1 MKRQYNK
8 EQQLGALLAIVA
20 CVIWSGN
27 FVISRYAIHL
37 AGPIS
42 LAFFRWSIATMVMFP
57 LAYVNFKKEIP
68 IFLKNKTYFF
78 WMGLIGF
85 AIYNTF
91 IYTAGHYT
99 TAINMALI
107 GSIIHP
113 IVATVL
119 ASIFVKEQ
127 LNWKNIAGIIIGLIG
142 IVFLITKG
150 QMTTITQFKFSTGD
164 LWMVA
169 AGICFGTY
177 NVFVRKKPV
186 GISSNSFLFV
196 LFAIGAILLLPF
208 SIYESNYVQPV
219 VYNLHFLYVVLYLGI
234 GNSTI
239 AYFLW
244 NSAIHKLGAGKTS
257 LFGTLIPLLSSI
269 EAVWL
274 LNEQFNNFQI
284 ISGLIIIS
292 GIVINTWPSKKT
304 NG

>member
-1 MKRQYNK
+1 LKRTNQI
-8 EQQLGALLAIVA
+8 GAIFAIIA

-42 LAFFRWSIATMVMFP
+42 LAFFRWSIATLIMFP
-57 LAYVNFKKEIP
+57 LSYVNFKKELP
-68 IFLKNKTYFF
+68 IILNNKVYFF
-78 WMGLIGF
+78 WMGLVGF
-85 AIYNTF
+85 AIYNTL
-91 IYTAGHYT
+91 IYTAGHFT

-107 GSIIHP
+107 GSVIHP

-119 ASIFVKEQ
+119 AAIFVNEK
-127 LNWKNIAGIIIGLIG
+127 LHWKNIAGIVLGLIG

-150 QMTTITQFKFSTGD
+150 QMTSITNFRFSTGD

-208 SIYESNYVQPV
+208 SIYESIYVQPV

-239 AYFLW
+239 SYFFW
-244 NSAIHKLGAGKTS
+244 NNAIHKLGASKTA
-257 LFGTLIPLLSSI
+257 LF
-269 EAVWL
+269 
-274 LNEQFNNFQI
+274 
-284 ISGLIIIS
+284 
-292 GIVINTWPSKKT
+292 
-304 NG
+304 